1 VNETRIQLWPVSL
14 FPLLFLLK
22 KKKKKKEV
30 VGYSEDEQCKKIKV
44 VELVKS

>member
-22 KKKKKKEV
+22 KEEEKKKEV
-30 VGYSEDEQCKKIKV
+30 VGYSEDEHCKKN
-44 VELVKS
+44 